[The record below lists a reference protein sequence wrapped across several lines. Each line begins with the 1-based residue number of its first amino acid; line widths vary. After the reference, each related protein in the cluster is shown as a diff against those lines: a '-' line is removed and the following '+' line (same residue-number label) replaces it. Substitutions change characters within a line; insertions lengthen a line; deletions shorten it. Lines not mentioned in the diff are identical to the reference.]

1 MNHSLKITI
10 ILVAMFI
17 MANLIGLYVANFYLN
32 NDSGIKIPYGFDQKP
47 TAEQEQSG
55 VYQQFFVSLIFSFIL
70 AILLIIILMKLNS
83 VWFIRGW
90 FFVVVAL
97 TLGITINVATNQFPL
112 FFAGDIALVLGIF
125 LAYIKIFKRSII
137 IHNATE
143 LLIYPGISAVF
154 ISILNLPF
162 TILLLFI
169 ISAYDIWAVWHS
181 GIMQKMAKY
190 QIESIGVFSGFFIPY
205 ASKKIKD
212 KIKLLKLKYKE
223 KRIPEKVIKKNN
235 IKVNLAIL
243 GGGDITFSTIAA
255 GVAMKTFSSWQAGLI
270 IVAFSTLA
278 LIYLFTVAK
287 KKKAYPAMPYLTT
300 GILLGM
306 LTAWLLI

>member
-1 MNHSLKITI
+1 
-10 ILVAMFI
+10 MFI
-17 MANLIGLYVANFYLN
+17 IANLIGLYVANFYLN
-32 NDSGIKIPYGFDQKP
+32 NDTGIKIPYGFDQQP
-47 TAEQEQSG
+47 TPEQEQQG
-55 VYQQFFVSLIFSFIL
+55 IYQQFFVSLIFSFIL
-70 AILLIIILMKLNS
+70 AILLVIVLMRLNS

-90 FFVVVAL
+90 FFVVVAI
-97 TLGITINVATNQFPL
+97 TLGITINTATNQFPI
-112 FFAGDIALVLGIF
+112 FFAGDIALALGIF
-125 LAYIKIFKRSII
+125 LAYIKVYKKNII

-143 LLIYPGISAVF
+143 LLIYPGISAVL
-154 ISILNLPF
+154 ISVLNLPF
-162 TILLLFI
+162 TIILLII
-169 ISAYDIWAVWHS
+169 ISAYDMWAVWHS

-212 KIKLLKLKYKE
+212 KIKFLKLKYKE
-223 KRIPEKVIKKNN
+223 KRIPNSVIKKNN

-255 GVAMKTFSSWQAGLI
+255 GVAMKTFGTWQAGLI

-278 LIYLFTVAK
+278 LVYLFTVAK

-300 GILLGM
+300 GILIGM
-306 LTAWLLI
+306 LIAWLLA